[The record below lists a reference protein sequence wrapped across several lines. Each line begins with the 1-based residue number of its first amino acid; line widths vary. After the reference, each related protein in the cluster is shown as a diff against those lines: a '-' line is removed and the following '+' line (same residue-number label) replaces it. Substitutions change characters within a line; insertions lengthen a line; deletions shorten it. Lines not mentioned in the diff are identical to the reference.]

1 MGLLDQK
8 VCVVT
13 GAGGGIGSVIC
24 KMFIAE
30 GASAVIA
37 MDLSTESVEAW
48 KAGEAAWEKVVPYG
62 ANVCNEQEVKNLVQY
77 VKKNFGR
84 MDVLVNAAGIE
95 FNEKIGMISYAN
107 MEKTFTV
114 NVFGLIELSQYASR
128 VMARQK
134 FGSIINIAS
143 VVGVRGN
150 PGQSVY
156 SASKGAVISF
166 TKSAAKELAPIGIRV
181 NAIAP
186 GLTDTPMI
194 RKTSEE
200 GLQSRIS
207 RISLGRMAS
216 PEDIAN
222 AAVFLASEKAG
233 FITGHVLGVDGGTIM

>member
-1 MGLLDQK
+1 MGVLDQK
-8 VCVVT
+8 VCIVT

-24 KMFIAE
+24 KLFVAE
-30 GASAVIA
+30 GAEAVVA
-37 MDLSTESVEAW
+37 VDLTAESVERW
-48 KAGEAAWEKVVPYG
+48 KTEDAAWECVMPYA
-62 ANVCNEQEVKNLVQY
+62 ANICSEQEVKLLVQH
-77 VKKNFGR
+77 VKKNYGR
-84 MDVLVNAAGIE
+84 IDVLVNAAGIE

-107 MEKTFTV
+107 MEKTFMV
-114 NVFGLIELSQYASR
+114 NVFGLIELSQYVSR
-128 VMARQK
+128 VMTRQK
-134 FGSIINIAS
+134 SGSIVNIAS

-166 TKSAAKELAPIGIRV
+166 TKSAAKELAPVGIRV

-200 GLQSRIS
+200 GLQARIN
-207 RISLGRMAS
+207 RISLGRMAT

-222 AAVFLASEKAG
+222 AAVFLASDKAG
-233 FITGHVLGVDGGTIM
+233 FITGHTLGVDGGTIM

>member
-8 VCVVT
+8 VCIVT

-24 KMFIAE
+24 KLFIAD
-30 GASAVIA
+30 GAAAVIA
-37 MDLSTESVEAW
+37 VDLVSESVDAW
-48 KAGEAAWEKVVPYG
+48 KNGDPAWDNVVPYA
-62 ANVCNEQEVKNLVQY
+62 ANIGSEQEVKNLVQY
-77 VKKNFGR
+77 VKKNYGR
-84 MDVLVNAAGIE
+84 IDVLVNAAGIE

-107 MEKTFTV
+107 MEKTFAV

-128 VMARQK
+128 VMSRQK
-134 FGSIINIAS
+134 SGSIVNIAS

-166 TKSAAKELAPIGIRV
+166 TKSAAKELAPMGIRV

-207 RISLGRMAS
+207 RISLGRMAT

-222 AAVFLASEKAG
+222 AVVYLASDKAG
-233 FITGHVLGVDGGTIM
+233 FVTGHVLSVDGGTIM

>member
-8 VCVVT
+8 ICIVT

-24 KMFIAE
+24 KLYIEE
-30 GASAVIA
+30 GAAAVIA
-37 MDLSTESVEAW
+37 VDLSAESVENW
-48 KAGEAAWEKVVPYG
+48 KAGDPAWDKVIPYAA
-62 ANVCNEQEVKNLVQY
+62 NICSEQEVKALVQN
-77 VKKNFGR
+77 VKKNYGR
-84 MDVLVNAAGIE
+84 IDVLVNAAGIE

-107 MEKTFTV
+107 MEKTFMV

-128 VMARQK
+128 VMSRQRS
-134 FGSIINIAS
+134 GSIVNIAS

-166 TKSAAKELAPIGIRV
+166 TKSCAKELAPMGIRV

-207 RISLGRMAS
+207 RISLGRMAT

-222 AAVFLASEKAG
+222 AAVYLASDKAG
-233 FITGHVLGVDGGTIM
+233 FVTGHVLSVDGGTIM

>member
-8 VCVVT
+8 ICIVT

-24 KMFIAE
+24 KLYIEE
-30 GASAVIA
+30 GAAAVIA
-37 MDLSTESVEAW
+37 VDLSAESVEAW
-48 KAGEAAWEKVVPYG
+48 KAGDPAWDKVIPYAA
-62 ANVCNEQEVKNLVQY
+62 NICSEQEVKNLVQN
-77 VKKNFGR
+77 VKKNYGR
-84 MDVLVNAAGIE
+84 IDVLVNAAGIE
-95 FNEKIGMISYAN
+95 FNEKIGMISYSN
-107 MEKTFTV
+107 MEKTFMV
-114 NVFGLIELSQYASR
+114 NVFGLIELSQYTSR
-128 VMARQK
+128 VMSRQK
-134 FGSIINIAS
+134 SGSIVNIAS

-166 TKSAAKELAPIGIRV
+166 TKSCAKELAPMGIRV

-207 RISLGRMAS
+207 RISLGRMAT

-222 AAVFLASEKAG
+222 AAVYLASDKAG
-233 FITGHVLGVDGGTIM
+233 FVTGHVLSVDGGTIM

>member
-8 VCVVT
+8 ICIVT

-24 KMFIAE
+24 KLYIEE
-30 GASAVIA
+30 GAAAVIA
-37 MDLSTESVEAW
+37 VDLSAESVEAW
-48 KAGEAAWEKVVPYG
+48 KAGDPAWDKVIPYAA
-62 ANVCNEQEVKNLVQY
+62 NICSEQEVKNLVQN
-77 VKKNFGR
+77 VKKNYGR
-84 MDVLVNAAGIE
+84 IDVLVNAAGIE
-95 FNEKIGMISYAN
+95 FNEKIGMISYSN
-107 MEKTFTV
+107 MEKTFMV

-128 VMARQK
+128 VMSRQK
-134 FGSIINIAS
+134 SGSIVNIAS

-166 TKSAAKELAPIGIRV
+166 TKSCAKELAPMGIRV

-207 RISLGRMAS
+207 RISLGRMAT

-222 AAVFLASEKAG
+222 AAVYLASDKAG
-233 FITGHVLGVDGGTIM
+233 FVTGHVLNVDGGTIM

>member
-1 MGLLDQK
+1 MGLLEQK
-8 VCVVT
+8 VCIVT

-24 KMFIAE
+24 KQFVTE
-30 GASAVIA
+30 GAEVVIA
-37 MDLSTESVEAW
+37 VDLNADTVEAW
-48 KAGEAAWEKVVPYG
+48 KAGDPQWDKVVPYA
-62 ANVCNEQEVKNLVQY
+62 ANIGSEQAVKELVQFA
-77 VKKNFGR
+77 KKTYGR
-84 MDVLVNAAGIE
+84 IDVLVNSAGIE
-95 FNEKIGMISYAN
+95 FNEKIGMISFAN

-128 VMARQK
+128 VMSRQK
-134 FGSIINIAS
+134 SGSIVNIAS
-143 VVGVRGN
+143 VVGVHGN

-166 TKSAAKELAPIGIRV
+166 TKSAAKELAPMGIRV

-207 RISLGRMAS
+207 RISLGRMAV

-222 AAVFLASEKAG
+222 AAVYLASDKAA
-233 FITGHVLGVDGGTIM
+233 FVTGHILHVDGGTIM

>member
-24 KMFIAE
+24 KQFVAE
-30 GASAVIA
+30 GADAVIA
-37 MDLSTESVEAW
+37 VDLFAEAVEAW
-48 KAGEAAWEKVVPYG
+48 KAGDPIYDKVIPYT
-62 ANVCNEQEVKNLVQY
+62 ANIGSEQEIKELVQY
-77 VKKNFGR
+77 VKKNYGR
-84 MDVLVNAAGIE
+84 IDVLVNSAGIE

-107 MEKTFTV
+107 MEKTFAV

-128 VMARQK
+128 VMSRQK
-134 FGSIINIAS
+134 SGSIVNLAS
-143 VVGVRGN
+143 VVGVSGN

-166 TKSAAKELAPIGIRV
+166 TKSAAKELAPMGIRV

-186 GLTDTPMI
+186 GLTNTPMI

-200 GLQSRIS
+200 GLQSRLS
-207 RISLGRMAS
+207 RISLGRMAE

-222 AAVFLASEKAG
+222 AAVYLASDKAA
-233 FITGHVLGVDGGTIM
+233 FVTGHVLSVDGGTIM

>member
-8 VCVVT
+8 ICIVT

-24 KMFIAE
+24 KLYIEE
-30 GASAVIA
+30 GAEAVIA
-37 MDLSTESVEAW
+37 VDLSAESVEAW
-48 KAGEAAWEKVVPYG
+48 KAGDPAWDKVIPYAA
-62 ANVCNEQEVKNLVQY
+62 NICSEQEVKNLIQN
-77 VKKNFGR
+77 VKKNYGR
-84 MDVLVNAAGIE
+84 IDVLVNAAGIE
-95 FNEKIGMISYAN
+95 FNEKIGMISYSN
-107 MEKTFTV
+107 MEKTFMV

-128 VMARQK
+128 VMSRQK
-134 FGSIINIAS
+134 SGSIVNIAS

-166 TKSAAKELAPIGIRV
+166 TKSCAKELAPMGIRV

-207 RISLGRMAS
+207 RISLGRMAT

-222 AAVFLASEKAG
+222 AAVYLASDKAG
-233 FITGHVLGVDGGTIM
+233 FVTGHVLNVDGGTIM